1 MTPEGEIRR
10 ALDTSTGARVMLRRA
25 DLEALLASLVARRAQ
40 PAAEV
45 PAPRASPEAPEGAVV
60 LTIDDAEV
68 LAMAAWETATAE
80 RVERY
85 GHWSKAPENLT
96 AATTDAAAR
105 TLHYLLTGATT
116 MPDNARSV

>member
-10 ALDTSTGARVMLRRA
+10 ALNTSTGARVMLRRA

-45 PAPRASPEAPEGAVV
+45 PAPRPSPEGAVV

-68 LAMAAWETATAE
+68 LAIASWETAIAE

-96 AATTDAAAR
+96 AATTAAAAR